1 MPCNAVKVDTIM
13 SNDLFA
19 KAFDANRQ
27 LWDERVAL
35 HRRDATGFYQ
45 VESFLAGNDILLP
58 IEASEIGNVQG
69 LRIAHLQC
77 HFGMDSICLARRGA
91 SVIGLDFSE
100 SAIAEARRLAQD
112 ASADASFV
120 HGNVYDARRLLDGDF
135 DLVYTTWGTV
145 GWLPDIVEWARVVA
159 SLLKPGG
166 ALYFA
171 DGHPGMLC
179 LEMIDGKI
187 VPHYD
192 WRTPKDR
199 PLITSGGAAYTGDDT
214 SGFAHDTTYEWI
226 HPVSDMV
233 NALIDA
239 GLRLE
244 WLHEH
249 AVLAW
254 PYFPIMESTGDR
266 MFRLP
271 ENYPQLPLSLSLR
284 ATKP

>member
-1 MPCNAVKVDTIM
+1 MTM
-13 SNDLFA
+13 SSDLFT

-27 LWDERVAL
+27 LWDERVAV

-45 VESFLAGNDILLP
+45 VESFLAGQDILLP
-58 IEASEIGNVQG
+58 IEAREIGDVTG

-77 HFGMDSICLARRGA
+77 HFGLDSICLARRGA
-91 SVIGLDFSE
+91 SVTGLDFSE
-100 SAIAEARRLAQD
+100 PAIAEARRLAQQSG
-112 ASADASFV
+112 ASASFV
-120 HGNVYDARRLLDGDF
+120 HGNVYDARRLLDGEF

-145 GWLPDIVEWARVVA
+145 GWLPDIAGWARVVA

-171 DGHPGMLC
+171 DGHPGLLC

-199 PLITSGGAAYTGDDT
+199 PLIMSGGAAYTGDDT
-214 SGFAHDTTYEWI
+214 SSLVNDTTYEWI

-233 NALIDA
+233 NALIA
-239 GLRLE
+239 NGLRLE

-249 AVLAW
+249 TVLAW
-254 PYFPIMESTGDR
+254 PYFPIMEPTGDR
-266 MFRLP
+266 MYRLP
-271 ENYPQLPLSLSLR
+271 ESLPQLPLSLSLR
-284 ATKP
+284 ASKL